1 MEGLVPNEA
10 KLQPI
15 KPGVVRWR
23 RSNKERALGCPADE
37 IVASETVKKGTELDE
52 LVSIA
57 RLARR
62 WDCSQKSIRN
72 NRSLG
77 KLDLPAVMIGRLVR
91 FRLRDIMEFEV
102 TNLEAFRSKKGP
114 SA

>member
-1 MEGLVPNEA
+1 MEGLVLNETEV
-10 KLQPI
+10 KQI
-15 KPGVVRWR
+15 KPRAERWR
-23 RSNKERALGCPADE
+23 RSDKERALGCPAGE
-37 IVASETVKKGTELDE
+37 VVASETVEEGTELDE

-62 WDCSQKSIRN
+62 WDCSPKSIRN

-102 TNLEAFRSKKGP
+102 KNLEAFRSKKGP
-114 SA
+114 RL